1 MSLARPGQP
10 KIGIILVH
18 LNSYGHT
25 SLCLRTLRD
34 ITYKNVEVIVVDN
47 GSRDNSGQQL
57 RDEFPEVTHIRNET
71 NEGFTGGNNTGI
83 EHAIKSGCRHVLLLN
98 NDTIVTASFL
108 EPLVER
114 LEANLDTMGAV
125 SGKIYYYPPTVGGRD
140 KIIWCAGTFQKWHM
154 GYHHYGESQEDVGQ
168 FEEAREVAYASGCL
182 MLLNGDV
189 IAKIGGLSKEY
200 FIYWEESDW
209 CMRAKEIGYKSWYE
223 PASVIY
229 HNFHSAMKGKET
241 PFYMYMQYR
250 NAFIYAK
257 RHFHGW
263 KKLQFILAYP
273 LHLANRCRLLTSA
286 GNTKAVKA
294 LFQGIIDYFKGYR
307 GKEGLS
313 ERGFLK

>member
-1 MSLARPGQP
+1 MTNESHPR
-10 KIGIILVH
+10 IGIILVH

-25 SLCLRTLRD
+25 SLCLRTLRN

-47 GSRDNSGQQL
+47 GSSDGTGEVVRK
-57 RDEFPEVTHIRNET
+57 EFPEVTHIRNEE

-83 EHAIKSGCRHVLLLN
+83 EHAIRNGSKHVLLLN
-98 NDTIVTASFL
+98 NDTIVTPSFL

-114 LEANLDTMGAV
+114 LESNLDSIGAV

-154 GYHHYGESQEDVGQ
+154 GYHHYGESEVDVGQ
-168 FEEAREVAYASGCL
+168 FDEAREIVYASGCL
-182 MLLNGDV
+182 MLINGNV
-189 IAKIGGLSKEY
+189 IRKIGGLSKEY

-209 CMRAKEIGYKSWYE
+209 CLRAKELGYASWYE
-223 PASVIY
+223 PRSVIY

-257 RHFHGW
+257 RHFHGL
-263 KKLQFILAYP
+263 KRLQFLLLFPI
-273 LHLANRCRLLTSA
+273 HLLNRWRVLLMA
-286 GNTKAVKA
+286 GNAKGAKAI
-294 LFQGIIDYFKGYR
+294 FQGIVDYFKGNT
-307 GKEGLS
+307 GKQGLK